1 MSELNSTDEEKSPSI
16 RTTFRLS
23 QEQNMFLE
31 ELIED
36 MNLSKQKVM
45 SILFDKGM
53 SIVKEEIKNGVCY
66 KARKKQHNFNGLPHS
81 CPRCGLKAHSN
92 NEVEQLFGLRTIES
106 GVRFQ
111 SWCRKCRGK
120 I

>member
-66 KARKKQHNFNGLPHS
+66 KPRKNSIISIDCLI
-81 CPRCGLKAHSN
+81 LVLA
-92 NEVEQLFGLRTIES
+92 VD
-106 GVRFQ
+106 
-111 SWCRKCRGK
+111 
-120 I
+120 